1 MTRINNSPAQA
12 PIKWRCSLK
21 HCILG
26 AVWPNADDR
35 LFGSLLVEKNGFAIS
50 QPPNGHGLNMI
61 FSRLFPFFGFFGKEL
76 AMDLGTANTLLYS
89 PAEGI
94 VLNEPSVVALETR
107 TGHLVAVGKEAK
119 EFLGRTPERIR
130 AIRPLKDGVIADF
143 EVTKAMIAFFIRKV
157 ISGFRMAKP
166 RMVIC
171 VPTGITQ
178 VEKRAVIESAHQAG
192 AREVRL
198 VEEPMA
204 AAIGAGLP
212 IEEPVGNMVV
222 DIGGGT
228 TEVAVISLSAV
239 AYAESVRV
247 AGDELNEAIQ
257 RYMQDRFQLLIGENM
272 AEQIKIEIGSAYP
285 LSDPLSMEVAG
296 KNMVTGT
303 PGIVEVTDEHI
314 REATKEP
321 VGIIVGAV
329 RKALEK
335 TPPELVTDIAS
346 RGLLLAGGGSLLR
359 GLDRLIADETHLHV
373 MLDDDPLTT
382 IVRGSGKTIEYRK
395 HYQQVFIN

>member
-1 MTRINNSPAQA
+1 MIF
-12 PIKWRCSLK
+12 
-21 HCILG
+21 
-26 AVWPNADDR
+26 DR
-35 LFGSLLVEKNGFAIS
+35 FFHLFGKD
-50 QPPNGHGLNMI
+50 
-61 FSRLFPFFGFFGKEL
+61 L

-89 PAEGI
+89 PSEGI
-94 VLNEPSVVALETR
+94 VLNEPSVVALEAR
-107 TGHLVAVGKEAK
+107 TGNLVAVGKEAK
-119 EFLGRTPERIR
+119 EFLGRTPDRIR
-130 AIRPLKDGVIADF
+130 AIRPMKDGVIADF
-143 EVTKAMIAFFIRKV
+143 EVTKEMIAFFIRKV
-157 ISGFRMAKP
+157 ITGFRLTKP
-166 RMVIC
+166 KIVIC

-212 IEEPVGNMVV
+212 IEDAVGNMVV

-228 TEVAVISLSAV
+228 TEVAVISLSAI

-257 RYMQDRFQLLIGENM
+257 RYMQDQFQMLIGENT
-272 AEQIKIEIGSAYP
+272 AEQIKIRIGSAFP
-285 LSDPLSMEVAG
+285 LPEPLSMEVSG
-296 KNMVTGT
+296 KSLVAGT
-303 PGIVEVTDEHI
+303 PLTVEVTDSHI
-314 REATKEP
+314 REAIEDP
-321 VGIIVGAV
+321 VEIIVNAV

-335 TPPELVTDIAS
+335 TPPELVADIAS
-346 RGLLLAGGGSLLR
+346 RGLLLAGGGSLLK
-359 GLDRLIADETHLHV
+359 GLDKLIAQETQLHV

-382 IVRGSGKTIEYRK
+382 VVRGTGKTIEYPK